1 MSSDLPAFLEL
12 SYDYGPRPLYGM
24 GTHVTAVAHAL
35 ASLGCDVTVTTR
47 NNADLDVDTY
57 DAPRLR
63 VLRCDA
69 DFDREV
75 LREGRQHHSIGLLAG
90 QLAFCRAM
98 YERLLR
104 ADLRVDVVHNHSYA
118 TTPLAIELAEL
129 WGVPLIS
136 TVHVQDSMLE
146 RAQRRS
152 RPRSTDRHVVRL
164 LEAEGLK
171 PSEAIVA
178 PTAAVA
184 DAIRADYPECAERVH
199 ILPHPRPDSA
209 PEKRD
214 YRPHQ
219 PFRLLYVG
227 RLIPYKGVRELF
239 EAVRLLSDEAI
250 ELWVVGW
257 GVQKDELR
265 AFADR
270 HRLPVRWL
278 GHRPHEEVLQLYTEV
293 DALLVPSAAES
304 YGLVLQEGLQAGLP
318 VVATEIEPFTGRVD
332 DGHNGLLVPVRS
344 SADGTR
350 VDVSALTDAVRRLL
364 HDHGLRRTLGENARL
379 RAQESSLGEEYAKL
393 LCALV

>member
-24 GTHVTAVAHAL
+24 GTHVTAVSHAL

-69 DFDREV
+69 DFDRHV
-75 LREGRQHHSIGLLAG
+75 LRDSRRHSIGLLAG

-104 ADLRVDVVHNHSYA
+104 TDLRVDVVHNHSYA
-118 TTPLAIELAEL
+118 TTPLAVELNER

-152 RPRSTDRHVVRL
+152 RPRSTDRHVIRL
-164 LEAEGLK
+164 LEAEGLRR
-171 PSEAIVA
+171 SDVIVA
-178 PTAAVA
+178 PTAPVA
-184 DAIRADYPECAERVH
+184 DAICADYPECAERVRV
-199 ILPHPRPDSA
+199 LPHPRPQTA

-227 RLIPYKGVRELF
+227 RLIPYKGVTELF
-239 EAVRLLSDEAI
+239 ESIRLLCDEAV

-257 GVQKDELR
+257 GVQKEELH

-270 HRLPVRWL
+270 HGLPVRWL
-278 GHRPHEEVLQLYTEV
+278 GHRPHEEVLRLYTEV
-293 DALLVPSAAES
+293 DALLVPSVAES

-318 VVATEIEPFTGRVD
+318 VVATQIEPFTERVD

-350 VDVSALTDAVRRLL
+350 VDVPALTEAVRRLL
-364 HDHGLRRTLGENARL
+364 HDHALRRTLGQNARL
-379 RAQESSLGEEYAKL
+379 RAQESGLGDEYAKL
-393 LCALV
+393 LCTLL